1 MTTTTPSN
9 EVAGQDGVPHLTR
22 RDYISTYI
30 RSTFM
35 LGSFNFERM
44 QAIGVCVTMMPA
56 IRRFYTKKEDQAAA
70 LTRHLK
76 FYNTHPWISSSIFGV
91 TAAMERQK
99 AAGEDISD
107 ADITNVKIGLMG
119 PLAGVGDPLFW
130 GTARPVFAAL
140 GASIAADGNILG
152 PLLLFF
158 GLCIIRMATRWYGF
172 KLGYEKGVEI
182 VSEVGGNTLRKL
194 TQTASIMGLFVMGSL
209 VSKWTTINIPVAI
222 ATYEKDGKEVT
233 TTVQD
238 ILDTLLPGL
247 AALLLT
253 FLCMWLLRKKINAIW
268 IIFGMF
274 AISIFGYWG
283 GILAPGS

>member
-44 QAIGVCVTMMPA
+44 QAIGVFVTMMPA

-119 PLAGVGDPLFW
+119 PLAGVGDPLF
-130 GTARPVFAAL
+130 
-140 GASIAADGNILG
+140 
-152 PLLLFF
+152 
-158 GLCIIRMATRWYGF
+158 
-172 KLGYEKGVEI
+172 
-182 VSEVGGNTLRKL
+182 
-194 TQTASIMGLFVMGSL
+194 
-209 VSKWTTINIPVAI
+209 
-222 ATYEKDGKEVT
+222 
-233 TTVQD
+233 
-238 ILDTLLPGL
+238 
-247 AALLLT
+247 
-253 FLCMWLLRKKINAIW
+253 
-268 IIFGMF
+268 
-274 AISIFGYWG
+274 
-283 GILAPGS
+283 

>member
-44 QAIGVCVTMMPA
+44 PA

-76 FYNTHPWISSSIFGV
+76 FYNTHPWISSSIFGI

-119 PLAGVGDPLFW
+119 PLAGVGDPLF
-130 GTARPVFAAL
+130 
-140 GASIAADGNILG
+140 
-152 PLLLFF
+152 
-158 GLCIIRMATRWYGF
+158 
-172 KLGYEKGVEI
+172 
-182 VSEVGGNTLRKL
+182 
-194 TQTASIMGLFVMGSL
+194 
-209 VSKWTTINIPVAI
+209 
-222 ATYEKDGKEVT
+222 
-233 TTVQD
+233 
-238 ILDTLLPGL
+238 
-247 AALLLT
+247 
-253 FLCMWLLRKKINAIW
+253 
-268 IIFGMF
+268 
-274 AISIFGYWG
+274 
-283 GILAPGS
+283 